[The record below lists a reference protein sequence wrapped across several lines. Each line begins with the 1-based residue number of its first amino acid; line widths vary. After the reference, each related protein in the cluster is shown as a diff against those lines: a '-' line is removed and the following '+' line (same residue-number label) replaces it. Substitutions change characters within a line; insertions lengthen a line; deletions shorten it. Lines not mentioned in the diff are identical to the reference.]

1 MAQFTHPKLGKLKGL
16 AKPGNV
22 TQFHNIPYAFAERFG
37 EPKLVTGKL
46 SGDIYD
52 ATKLGY
58 ANSLSVLYT
67 PLPLQ
72 LGLGGCLSK
81 NQQEGIVKNGR
92 WKLFSICLLEEN
104 LIC

>member
-1 MAQFTHPKLGKLKGL
+1 MTQFTHPKLGKLKGL

-37 EPKLVTGKL
+37 EPTLVTGKL

-58 ANSLSVLYT
+58 AKSLSVLYT
-67 PLPLQ
+67 PFL
-72 LGLGGCLSK
+72 CS
-81 NQQEGIVKNGR
+81 
-92 WKLFSICLLEEN
+92 
-104 LIC
+104 